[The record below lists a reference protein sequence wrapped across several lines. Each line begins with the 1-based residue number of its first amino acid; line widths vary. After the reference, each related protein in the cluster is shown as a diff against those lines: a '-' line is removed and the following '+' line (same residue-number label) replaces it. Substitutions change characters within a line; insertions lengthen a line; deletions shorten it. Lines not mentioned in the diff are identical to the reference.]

1 MGSRFQRF
9 LWTVAGAE
17 LDILEKC
24 RTDHKKFAAIGATIL
39 MTAFIAFCAGTSAA
53 WYFTQ
58 SGDETSGSLG
68 WAMLFGLIWALLIFC
83 IDRSLVITLKKDPS
97 AKKQKFW
104 VPLLSRSALA
114 CIIAFMVSIPLELV
128 IFEDFIAE
136 QKFFFDESSAKELSE
151 STRAHREEGELRGEI
166 DLSTSTMSRL
176 DSLNTGLR
184 GNVSSLNAQIQAER
198 NKKDNPTTSEY
209 QNAKK
214 RYDGI
219 TGKINDINN
228 DVKIARSNLKTA
240 YNKQD
245 STRIL
250 NEIEQLNTQIQ
261 NLKIE
266 RNQPWSIMKREKEAW
281 NDKINKKIKEL
292 EGERSIAEDQI
303 AKNTTDYARESE
315 RLVRN
320 RDTRDSLATER
331 GKIIQDFK
339 QTSNKGN
346 HFIQNYRIL
355 EYAVWKRDANGNLPT
370 ELFFLWMI
378 RLLFFIIEILPTVV
392 KIVTPIGSYDRMV
405 QAEEKQVMTYLE
417 SDEYIER
424 IRNMHD
430 IELKS
435 REEQLQR
442 QHQIEL
448 ELKSD
453 ILEKVK
459 NAQIE
464 VADATIAKWKENEM
478 SKVTP
483 KPEETESV

>member
-1 MGSRFQRF
+1 MGSKFQRF

-58 SGDETSGSLG
+58 SGDESSGSLG
-68 WAMLFGLIWALLIFC
+68 WAVLFGVIWALLIFC

-97 AKKQKFW
+97 AKKQKFL

-151 STRAHREEGELRGEI
+151 STRAHREEGVLSGEI
-166 DLSTSTMSRL
+166 NLSTQTMSRL
-176 DSLNTGLR
+176 DSLNIGLR
-184 GNVSSLNAQIQAER
+184 NNVSSLNAQIQAER
-198 NKKDNPTTSEY
+198 NKLNKPTTSAFTTAQNQYNNYDDQIITAQRNLANATNATDSARYTSDIARLKDLRRPYWQTMKSEKQAWNTNINKNIKALEDQRDIDQAQID
-209 QNAKK
+209 QNA
-214 RYDGI
+214 
-219 TGKINDINN
+219 
-228 DVKIARSNLKTA
+228 
-240 YNKQD
+240 
-245 STRIL
+245 
-250 NEIEQLNTQIQ
+250 
-261 NLKIE
+261 
-266 RNQPWSIMKREKEAW
+266 
-281 NDKINKKIKEL
+281 
-292 EGERSIAEDQI
+292 
-303 AKNTTDYARESE
+303 TDYAKESE
-315 RLVRN
+315 RLARN
-320 RDTRDSLATER
+320 RDARDSLATER
-331 GKIIQDFK
+331 GKIVQEFK

-355 EYAVWKRDANGNLPT
+355 EYAVWKRDANGALPT

-378 RLLFFIIEILPTVV
+378 RLLFFIIEILPTIV

-417 SDEYIER
+417 SDEYLQR

-430 IELKS
+430 IELKA
-435 REEQLQR
+435 REEQLQK

-459 NAQIE
+459 KAQIE
-464 VADATIAKWKENEM
+464 VADATIAKWKDKEM

-483 KPEETESV
+483 EPEEPESV

>member
-104 VPLLSRSALA
+104 IPLLSRSALA

-136 QKFFFDESSAKELSE
+136 KKFGFDIQNQQILSDR
-151 STRAHREEGELRGEI
+151 TRKVNGENDLEGKI
-166 DLSTSTMSRL
+166 QTSNAIMTRL
-176 DSLNTGLR
+176 DSLNNELR
-184 GNVSSLNAQIQAER
+184 GDVSSLNSKIQAER
-198 NKKDNPTTSEY
+198 NKLDKPATTAFTSAQNQYNNYNNQIKSAQRNLANATNAIDSARYTSEISHL
-209 QNAKK
+209 KDK
-214 RYDGI
+214 RLPHGRTMD
-219 TGKINDINN
+219 K
-228 DVKIARSNLKTA
+228 
-240 YNKQD
+240 
-245 STRIL
+245 
-250 NEIEQLNTQIQ
+250 EI
-261 NLKIE
+261 K
-266 RNQPWSIMKREKEAW
+266 AW
-281 NDKINKKIKEL
+281 NDKVNKKIKEL
-292 EGERSIAEDQI
+292 EDECKIAQKQIDVNVSNYNKEAERRDV
-303 AKNTTDYARESE
+303 NREAQQESASE
-315 RLVRN
+315 RKVKL
-320 RDTRDSLATER
+320 E
-331 GKIIQDFK
+331 KFE
-339 QTSNKGN
+339 QTTKKGN
-346 HFIQNYRIL
+346 HFIQNYRVL
-355 EYAVWKRDANGNLPT
+355 EYAVWERDEKGNLPT

-442 QHQIEL
+442 HHQIEL

-483 KPEETESV
+483 KPEEPESV

>member
-136 QKFFFDESSAKELSE
+136 KKFGFDIQNQQTLSDRTREVNGENEL
-151 STRAHREEGELRGEI
+151 EGKI
-166 DLSTSTMSRL
+166 QTSNAIMARL
-176 DSLNTGLR
+176 DSLNNSLR
-184 GNVSSLNAQIQAER
+184 GDVTSLNSQIKAER
-198 NKKDNPTTSEY
+198 NKRNKPTTNAFTTAKSQYDNYSSQISTAQKKLENATNAIDSARYTSDITRFRDQRRPYWQTMESE
-209 QNAKK
+209 KK
-214 RYDGI
+214 
-219 TGKINDINN
+219 
-228 DVKIARSNLKTA
+228 
-240 YNKQD
+240 
-245 STRIL
+245 
-250 NEIEQLNTQIQ
+250 
-261 NLKIE
+261 
-266 RNQPWSIMKREKEAW
+266 AW
-281 NDKINKKIKEL
+281 NDRIDKKIKEL
-292 EGERSIAEDQI
+292 EGERDIAQKQFDENVSNYNKEAERRDINRDAQQES
-303 AKNTTDYARESE
+303 ASE
-315 RLVRN
+315 R
-320 RDTRDSLATER
+320 
-331 GKIIQDFK
+331 KIKLDQFE
-339 QTSNKGN
+339 QTTKNGN
-346 HFIQNYRIL
+346 HFIQNYRVL
-355 EYAVWKRDANGNLPT
+355 EYAVWERDEKGNLPT

-483 KPEETESV
+483 KPEEPESV

>member
-136 QKFFFDESSAKELSE
+136 KKFDFDIEAQQKLSDK
-151 STRAHREEGELRGEI
+151 AREANGEN
-166 DLSTSTMSRL
+166 DLERKIQYSDVIIARL
-176 DSLNTGLR
+176 DSSNNKLDGDI
-184 GNVSSLNAQIQAER
+184 SSFKSKIEAER
-198 NKKDNPTTSEY
+198 NKLNKPTT
-209 QNAKK
+209 NAFTTAKNQYDNYSRQINTAQRNLANATNAIDSA
-214 RYDGI
+214 RY
-219 TGKINDINN
+219 T
-228 DVKIARSNLKTA
+228 
-240 YNKQD
+240 
-245 STRIL
+245 
-250 NEIEQLNTQIQ
+250 NEITRLRDLRRPYWRTMD
-261 NLKIE
+261 
-266 RNQPWSIMKREKEAW
+266 SEKKEW

-292 EGERSIAEDQI
+292 EEKRDIAQKQYDENKTKSNIEIKRRD
-303 AKNTTDYARESE
+303 D
-315 RLVRN
+315 N
-320 RDTRDSLATER
+320 RDAQQESA
-331 GKIIQDFK
+331 GKREDMLGKYEQNR
-339 QTSNKGN
+339 NKGN

-459 NAQIE
+459 NAQLE

-483 KPEETESV
+483 KTEEPESV

>member
-1 MGSRFQRF
+1 MESRFQRY

-58 SGDETSGSLG
+58 SGDETSGSLA

-97 AKKQKFW
+97 VKKQKFW

-114 CIIAFMVSIPLELV
+114 CIIAFMVSIPLELL
-128 IFEDFIAE
+128 IFEDFIKE
-136 QKFFFDESSAKELSE
+136 QKFFFKESSAKELSE
-151 STRAHREEGELRGEI
+151 STRAHREEGDLSGEI

-198 NKKDNPTTSEY
+198 NKLNNPTT
-209 QNAKK
+209 NAFTTAKSQ
-214 RYDGI
+214 YDNYSNQ
-219 TGKINDINN
+219 INTTQ
-228 DVKIARSNLKTA
+228 RSLANATNA
-240 YNKQD
+240 SD
-245 STRIL
+245 STRYI
-250 NEIEQLNTQIQ
+250 NEIAR
-261 NLKIE
+261 LKDL
-266 RNQPWSIMKREKEAW
+266 RRLHWSTMDSEKKAW

-292 EGERSIAEDQI
+292 EGERTIAEGQI
-303 AKNTTDYARESE
+303 AQNTTDYAREAD
-315 RLVRN
+315 RLARN

-331 GKIIQDFK
+331 GKIIQDFR

-405 QAEEKQVMTYLE
+405 QAEEKQVMSYLE

-464 VADATIAKWKENEM
+464 VANATIAKWKENEM

-483 KPEETESV
+483 KPEAPESV

>member
-1 MGSRFQRF
+1 MRNKFQRF

-58 SGDETSGSLG
+58 SGDESSGSLG

-104 VPLLSRSALA
+104 IPLLSRSALA

-151 STRAHREEGELRGEI
+151 STRAHREEGVLSGEI

-176 DSLNTGLR
+176 DSLNVGLR

-198 NKKDNPTTSEY
+198 NKLNKPTTSAFATA
-209 QNAKK
+209 QNQYNNYN
-214 RYDGI
+214 RQ
-219 TGKINDINN
+219 IN
-228 DVKIARSNLKTA
+228 IAQRNLANATNA
-240 YNKQD
+240 
-245 STRIL
+245 
-250 NEIEQLNTQIQ
+250 
-261 NLKIE
+261 
-266 RNQPWSIMKREKEAW
+266 
-281 NDKINKKIKEL
+281 KINKRINEL
-292 EGERSIAEDQI
+292 EGERSIAEGQI
-303 AKNTTDYARESE
+303 EQNVSDYMREAN
-315 RLVRN
+315 RLARN

-355 EYAVWKRDANGNLPT
+355 EYAVWKKDANGNLPT

-392 KIVTPIGSYDRMV
+392 KIVTPVGSYDRMV
-405 QAEEKQVMTYLE
+405 QAEEKQVMAYLE
-417 SDEYIER
+417 SNEYIER
-424 IRNMHD
+424 IRSMHD
-430 IELKS
+430 IELRA
-435 REEQLQR
+435 REEQLQK

-459 NAQIE
+459 IAQIE
-464 VADATIAKWKENEM
+464 VADATIAKWKDSEM
-478 SKVTP
+478 SKV
-483 KPEETESV
+483 KPITAATGEV

>member
-136 QKFFFDESSAKELSE
+136 KKFGFDIQNQQTLSDRTREVNGENEL
-151 STRAHREEGELRGEI
+151 EGKI
-166 DLSTSTMSRL
+166 QTSNAIMARL
-176 DSLNTGLR
+176 DSLNNSLR
-184 GNVSSLNAQIQAER
+184 GDVTSLNSQIQAER
-198 NKKDNPTTSEY
+198 NKRNKPTTNAFTTAKSQYDNYSSQISTAQKNLENATNAIDSARYTSDITRLRDQRRPYWRTMESE
-209 QNAKK
+209 KK
-214 RYDGI
+214 
-219 TGKINDINN
+219 
-228 DVKIARSNLKTA
+228 
-240 YNKQD
+240 
-245 STRIL
+245 
-250 NEIEQLNTQIQ
+250 
-261 NLKIE
+261 
-266 RNQPWSIMKREKEAW
+266 AW
-281 NDKINKKIKEL
+281 NDRIDKKIKEL
-292 EGERSIAEDQI
+292 EGERDIAQKQFDENVSNYNKEAERRDINRDAQQES
-303 AKNTTDYARESE
+303 ASE
-315 RLVRN
+315 R
-320 RDTRDSLATER
+320 
-331 GKIIQDFK
+331 KIKLDQFE
-339 QTSNKGN
+339 QTTKNGN
-346 HFIQNYRIL
+346 HFIQNYRVL
-355 EYAVWKRDANGNLPT
+355 EYAVWERDEKGNLPT

-483 KPEETESV
+483 KPEEPESV

>member
-1 MGSRFQRF
+1 MGSKFQRF

-17 LDILEKC
+17 LDILETC

-58 SGDETSGSLG
+58 SGEETSGRIG
-68 WAMLFGLIWALLIFC
+68 WAILFGLIWALLIFC

-97 AKKQKFW
+97 VKKQKFW
-104 VPLLSRSALA
+104 IPLLSRSALA

-128 IFEDFIAE
+128 IFEDFIAG

-151 STRAHREEGELRGEI
+151 STRAHREEGVLSGEI

-184 GNVSSLNAQIQAER
+184 GYVSSLNAQIQAER
-198 NKKDNPTTSEY
+198 NKLNKPTTSAFITA
-209 QNAKK
+209 QNQYDNYNSQINTNQRNLANATTAIDSARYTSEITRLKELRGPYWRTMDSEKK
-214 RYDGI
+214 
-219 TGKINDINN
+219 
-228 DVKIARSNLKTA
+228 
-240 YNKQD
+240 
-245 STRIL
+245 
-250 NEIEQLNTQIQ
+250 
-261 NLKIE
+261 
-266 RNQPWSIMKREKEAW
+266 AW
-281 NDKINKKIKEL
+281 NDKINKKITEL
-292 EGERSIAEDQI
+292 KKERSIAEGQI
-303 AKNTTDYARESE
+303 AQNATDYAKESE
-315 RLVRN
+315 RLTRN

-331 GKIIQDFK
+331 GKIIQDFR

-355 EYAVWKRDANGNLPT
+355 EYAVWKRDANGTLPT

-405 QAEEKQVMTYLE
+405 QAEEKQIMSYLE

-435 REEQLQR
+435 REEQLQK
-442 QHQIEL
+442 QHQVEL
-448 ELKSD
+448 ELKRD

-459 NAQIE
+459 NAQLE
-464 VADATIAKWKENEM
+464 VADATIAKWKASEM
-478 SKVTP
+478 SKVSPIPSTLLDV
-483 KPEETESV
+483 ESTESQTTPI

>member
-9 LWTVAGAE
+9 LWAVAGAE

-58 SGDETSGSLG
+58 SGDESSGSLG

-97 AKKQKFW
+97 VKKQKFW

-151 STRAHREEGELRGEI
+151 STRAYREEGVLSGEI
-166 DLSTSTMSRL
+166 DLSTSMMGRL
-176 DSLNTGLR
+176 DSLNSNLR
-184 GNVSSLNAQIQAER
+184 SNVSFLDSQIQAER
-198 NKKDNPTTSEY
+198 NKLNKPTTSAFTTA
-209 QNAKK
+209 QNQYNNYNRQINAAQRNLANARNASDSA
-214 RYDGI
+214 RYTSEI
-219 TGKINDINN
+219 T
-228 DVKIARSNLKTA
+228 RLK
-240 YNKQD
+240 D
-245 STRIL
+245 LR
-250 NEIEQLNTQIQ
+250 
-261 NLKIE
+261 
-266 RNQPWSIMKREKEAW
+266 RPHWHIMNREKKAW
-281 NDKINKKIKEL
+281 NDKINKKIKEF
-292 EGERSIAEDQI
+292 EGERIIVEEQI
-303 AKNTTDYARESE
+303 EQNASDYAREAD
-315 RLVRN
+315 RLARN
-320 RDTRDSLATER
+320 RNTRDSLATER

-355 EYAVWKRDANGNLPT
+355 EYAVWKRDVNGDLPT

-405 QAEEKQVMTYLE
+405 YAEEQQMMTYLE

-430 IELKS
+430 IELRS
-435 REEQLQR
+435 REEQLQK

-448 ELKSD
+448 EMKSD

-464 VADATIAKWKENEM
+464 VADATIAKWKDGEM
-478 SKVTP
+478 SKVKPVTP
-483 KPEETESV
+483 EMD

>member
-136 QKFFFDESSAKELSE
+136 KKFGFDIQNQQTLSDRTRKVNGENEL
-151 STRAHREEGELRGEI
+151 EGKI
-166 DLSTSTMSRL
+166 QTSNAIMARL
-176 DSLNTGLR
+176 DSLNNSLR
-184 GNVSSLNAQIQAER
+184 GDVTSLNSQIQAER
-198 NKKDNPTTSEY
+198 NKRNKPTTNAFTTAKSQYDNYSSQISTAQKKLENATNAIDSARYTIDITRLRDQRRTYWRTMESE
-209 QNAKK
+209 KK
-214 RYDGI
+214 
-219 TGKINDINN
+219 
-228 DVKIARSNLKTA
+228 
-240 YNKQD
+240 
-245 STRIL
+245 
-250 NEIEQLNTQIQ
+250 
-261 NLKIE
+261 
-266 RNQPWSIMKREKEAW
+266 AW
-281 NDKINKKIKEL
+281 NDRIDKKIKEL
-292 EGERSIAEDQI
+292 EGERDIAQKQFDENVSNYNKEAERRDINRDAQQES
-303 AKNTTDYARESE
+303 ASE
-315 RLVRN
+315 R
-320 RDTRDSLATER
+320 
-331 GKIIQDFK
+331 KIKLDQFE
-339 QTSNKGN
+339 QTTKNGN
-346 HFIQNYRIL
+346 HFIQNYRVL
-355 EYAVWKRDANGNLPT
+355 EYAVWERDEKGNLPT

-483 KPEETESV
+483 KP

>member
-1 MGSRFQRF
+1 MESKFQKF

-17 LDILEKC
+17 LYILEKC
-24 RTDHKKFAAIGATIL
+24 RTDHKKFTAIGATIL

-58 SGDETSGSLG
+58 SGDESSGSLG
-68 WAMLFGLIWALLIFC
+68 WAMLFGFIWALLIFC

-104 VPLLSRSALA
+104 IPLLSRSALA

-136 QKFFFDESSAKELSE
+136 KKFEFDIQNQQTLSE
-151 STRAHREEGELRGEI
+151 MTRKVNGENELEGKI
-166 DLSTSTMSRL
+166 QTSNVIMARL
-176 DSLNTGLR
+176 DSLNKSLR
-184 GNVSSLNAQIQAER
+184 GDVISLNSQIQAER
-198 NKKDNPTTSEY
+198 NKLNKPTT
-209 QNAKK
+209 NAF
-214 RYDGI
+214 
-219 TGKINDINN
+219 
-228 DVKIARSNLKTA
+228 KIAKSQYDDYSNQINSAKRNLKNATNA
-240 YNKQD
+240 ID
-245 STRIL
+245 SARYKE
-250 NEIEQLNTQIQ
+250 EIT
-261 NLKIE
+261 NLK
-266 RNQPWSIMKREKEAW
+266 NKRHPYGQTMDSEEKAW
-281 NDKINKKIKEL
+281 NDRINKKIKEL
-292 EGERSIAEDQI
+292 EGERDIAQEQFNENETNYNKEAERRDLNRDAQQES
-303 AKNTTDYARESE
+303 ASE
-315 RLVRN
+315 RKTKL
-320 RDTRDSLATER
+320 D
-331 GKIIQDFK
+331 QFK
-339 QTSNKGN
+339 QTTKNGN
-346 HFIQNYRIL
+346 HFIQNYRVL
-355 EYAVWKRDANGNLPT
+355 EYAVWERDEKGNLPT

-405 QAEEKQVMTYLE
+405 QAEEKQMMTYLE

-430 IELKS
+430 IELKA
-435 REEQLQR
+435 REEQLQI

-464 VADATIAKWKENEM
+464 VADATITKWKDKEM
-478 SKVTP
+478 AKV
-483 KPEETESV
+483 KPIEKETEEV

>member
-9 LWTVAGAE
+9 LWGVAGAE

-24 RTDHKKFAAIGATIL
+24 RTDHKRFAAIGATIL
-39 MTAFIAFCAGTSAA
+39 MTTFIAFCAGTSAA

-68 WAMLFGLIWALLIFC
+68 WAMVFGLIWALLIFC

-97 AKKQKFW
+97 AKRQKFW
-104 VPLLSRSALA
+104 IPLLSRSALA

-128 IFEDFIAE
+128 VFEDFIAE

-151 STRAHREEGELRGEI
+151 STRAHREEEILSGEI

-184 GNVSSLNAQIQAER
+184 GNVSRLNAQIQAER
-198 NKKDNPTTSEY
+198 NKLNKPTSDAYITAQRQYNNYNSQITVAQRNLTNATTAIDSARYTSEIS
-209 QNAKK
+209 
-214 RYDGI
+214 R
-219 TGKINDINN
+219 
-228 DVKIARSNLKTA
+228 LKDQRRPYWQTM
-240 YNKQD
+240 D
-245 STRIL
+245 
-250 NEIEQLNTQIQ
+250 
-261 NLKIE
+261 
-266 RNQPWSIMKREKEAW
+266 REKKAW
-281 NDKINKKIKEL
+281 NEKVNQKIKEL
-292 EGERSIAEDQI
+292 EGERSIAEGQI
-303 AKNTTDYARESE
+303 TQNASDYAREAD
-315 RLVRN
+315 RLARN

-331 GKIIQDFK
+331 DKIVQDFRE
-339 QTSNKGN
+339 TSNRGN

-355 EYAVWKRDANGNLPT
+355 EYAVWQRDANGKLPT

-378 RLLFFIIEILPTVV
+378 RVLFFIIEILPTVV
-392 KIVTPIGSYDRMV
+392 KIVTPVGSYDRMV
-405 QAEEKQVMTYLE
+405 QAEEKQVLVYLE

-430 IELKS
+430 IELRS
-435 REEQLQR
+435 REEQLQK

-448 ELKSD
+448 ELKSS

-459 NAQIE
+459 DAQIE

-478 SKVTP
+478 SKIAP
-483 KPEETESV
+483 KPEEPESEDKNIS

>member
-1 MGSRFQRF
+1 MGTKLQRF

-24 RTDHKKFAAIGATIL
+24 RTDHKKFSAIGATIL

-58 SGDETSGSLG
+58 SGESTSGSIG
-68 WAMLFGLIWALLIFC
+68 WSLLFGFIWALLIFC
-83 IDRSLVITLKKDPS
+83 IDRSLVITLKKDPLL
-97 AKKQKFW
+97 KRQKFL
-104 VPLLSRSALA
+104 VPLISRSLLA

-151 STRAHREEGELRGEI
+151 STSAHREEGVLSGEI

-184 GNVSSLNAQIQAER
+184 GNVSSLNTQIQAER
-198 NKKDNPTTSEY
+198 NKLNKPTTNAFTTAQNQYNNYNSQINTAQRNLANATNAIDSARYTSEIS
-209 QNAKK
+209 
-214 RYDGI
+214 R
-219 TGKINDINN
+219 
-228 DVKIARSNLKTA
+228 LKDLRRPHWRTM
-240 YNKQD
+240 D
-245 STRIL
+245 S
-250 NEIEQLNTQIQ
+250 
-261 NLKIE
+261 
-266 RNQPWSIMKREKEAW
+266 EKNAW

-292 EGERSIAEDQI
+292 EGERSIAEGQI
-303 AKNTTDYARESE
+303 EQNASDYAREAN
-315 RLVRN
+315 RLARN

-355 EYAVWKRDANGNLPT
+355 EYAVWKRDANGELPT

-405 QAEEKQVMTYLE
+405 HAEESQMSTYLE
-417 SDEYIER
+417 SDEYIDH

-430 IELKS
+430 MELKA
-435 REEQLQR
+435 REEQLKKQNE
-442 QHQIEL
+442 IEM
-448 ELKSD
+448 ELKND

-459 NAQIE
+459 NAQME
-464 VADATIAKWKENEM
+464 VADATIQKWKESEI
-478 SKVTP
+478 SKIKMDSVET
-483 KPEETESV
+483 KSEEGE

>member
-58 SGDETSGSLG
+58 SGEETSGSLG

-151 STRAHREEGELRGEI
+151 STRAHREEGVLSGEI

-198 NKKDNPTTSEY
+198 NKLNKPTTNAFTTAKNQYDNYSSQINTAQRNLANATNAIDSARYTSEISRLKDLRRPHWRTMDSE
-209 QNAKK
+209 KK
-214 RYDGI
+214 
-219 TGKINDINN
+219 
-228 DVKIARSNLKTA
+228 
-240 YNKQD
+240 
-245 STRIL
+245 
-250 NEIEQLNTQIQ
+250 
-261 NLKIE
+261 
-266 RNQPWSIMKREKEAW
+266 AW

-292 EGERSIAEDQI
+292 EGERSIAEGQI
-303 AKNTTDYARESE
+303 EQNASDYAREAN
-315 RLVRN
+315 RLARN

-483 KPEETESV
+483 KPEEPESV

>member
-1 MGSRFQRF
+1 MGTKLQRF

-24 RTDHKKFAAIGATIL
+24 RTDHKKFSAIGATIL

-58 SGDETSGSLG
+58 SGESTSGSIG
-68 WAMLFGLIWALLIFC
+68 WSLLFGFIWALLIFC
-83 IDRSLVITLKKDPS
+83 IDRSLVITLKKDPLL
-97 AKKQKFW
+97 KRQKFL
-104 VPLLSRSALA
+104 VPLISRSLLA
-114 CIIAFMVSIPLELV
+114 WIIAFMVSIPLELV

-136 QKFFFDESSAKELSE
+136 QKFFFDESSAKKLSE
-151 STRAHREEGELRGEI
+151 STRAHREEGVLSGEI

-198 NKKDNPTTSEY
+198 NKLNKPTT
-209 QNAKK
+209 NAFTTAKNQYDNYSSQINTAQRNLANATNAIDSA
-214 RYDGI
+214 RY
-219 TGKINDINN
+219 T
-228 DVKIARSNLKTA
+228 
-240 YNKQD
+240 
-245 STRIL
+245 
-250 NEIEQLNTQIQ
+250 NEITRLRDLRRPYWRTMD
-261 NLKIE
+261 
-266 RNQPWSIMKREKEAW
+266 SEKKAW
-281 NDKINKKIKEL
+281 NDTINKKIKEL
-292 EGERSIAEDQI
+292 EGERSIAEGQI
-303 AKNTTDYARESE
+303 AQNTTDYARESE
-315 RLVRN
+315 RLARN

-448 ELKSD
+448 ELKSN
-453 ILEKVK
+453 ILEKIK

-483 KPEETESV
+483 KPEEPESV

>member
-151 STRAHREEGELRGEI
+151 STRAHREEGVLSGEI

-198 NKKDNPTTSEY
+198 NKLNKPTT
-209 QNAKK
+209 NAFTTAKNQYDNYSSQINTAQRNLANATTAIDSA
-214 RYDGI
+214 RY
-219 TGKINDINN
+219 T
-228 DVKIARSNLKTA
+228 
-240 YNKQD
+240 
-245 STRIL
+245 
-250 NEIEQLNTQIQ
+250 NEISRFRDLRRPYWQTMD
-261 NLKIE
+261 
-266 RNQPWSIMKREKEAW
+266 SEKKAW

-292 EGERSIAEDQI
+292 EGERSIAESQI
-303 AKNTTDYARESE
+303 AQNTTDYAREAN
-315 RLVRN
+315 RLARN

-483 KPEETESV
+483 KPEEPESV

>member
-1 MGSRFQRF
+1 MDS
-9 LWTVAGAE
+9 
-17 LDILEKC
+17 EK
-24 RTDHKKFAAIGATIL
+24 K
-39 MTAFIAFCAGTSAA
+39 
-53 WYFTQ
+53 
-58 SGDETSGSLG
+58 
-68 WAMLFGLIWALLIFC
+68 
-83 IDRSLVITLKKDPS
+83 
-97 AKKQKFW
+97 
-104 VPLLSRSALA
+104 
-114 CIIAFMVSIPLELV
+114 
-128 IFEDFIAE
+128 
-136 QKFFFDESSAKELSE
+136 
-151 STRAHREEGELRGEI
+151 
-166 DLSTSTMSRL
+166 
-176 DSLNTGLR
+176 
-184 GNVSSLNAQIQAER
+184 
-198 NKKDNPTTSEY
+198 
-209 QNAKK
+209 
-214 RYDGI
+214 
-219 TGKINDINN
+219 
-228 DVKIARSNLKTA
+228 
-240 YNKQD
+240 
-245 STRIL
+245 
-250 NEIEQLNTQIQ
+250 
-261 NLKIE
+261 
-266 RNQPWSIMKREKEAW
+266 AW

-292 EGERSIAEDQI
+292 EGERTIAEGQI
-303 AKNTTDYARESE
+303 AQNTTDYAREAD
-315 RLVRN
+315 RLARN

-331 GKIIQDFK
+331 GKIIQDFR

-355 EYAVWKRDANGNLPT
+355 EYAVWKRNDNGELPT

-435 REEQLQR
+435 REEQLQK

-483 KPEETESV
+483 KPEEPESV

>member
-17 LDILEKC
+17 LDILEKS

-53 WYFTQ
+53 WYFTL

-97 AKKQKFW
+97 AKRQKFW

-151 STRAHREEGELRGEI
+151 STRAHREEGVLSGEI
-166 DLSTSTMSRL
+166 DRSTSTMSRL
-176 DSLNTGLR
+176 DSLNIGLR
-184 GNVSSLNAQIQAER
+184 SNVSSLNAQIQAER
-198 NKKDNPTTSEY
+198 NKLNKPTT
-209 QNAKK
+209 NAFITAKSQYDNYSSQINTAQRNLANATNATDSA
-214 RYDGI
+214 RY
-219 TGKINDINN
+219 T
-228 DVKIARSNLKTA
+228 
-240 YNKQD
+240 
-245 STRIL
+245 
-250 NEIEQLNTQIQ
+250 NEITRL
-261 NLKIE
+261 
-266 RNQPWSIMKREKEAW
+266 RNQRRPYWRTMDSEKNAW

-292 EGERSIAEDQI
+292 EGERSIAEDLVAQ
-303 AKNTTDYARESE
+303 NTTDYARESE
-315 RLVRN
+315 RLARN
-320 RDTRDSLATER
+320 RDIRDSLATER
-331 GKIIQDFK
+331 GKIIQDFR

-355 EYAVWKRDANGNLPT
+355 EYAVWKRDANGELPT

-405 QAEEKQVMTYLE
+405 HAEEKQVMTYLE

-435 REEQLQR
+435 REEQLQK

-448 ELKSD
+448 ELKTD

-459 NAQIE
+459 NAQLE

-483 KPEETESV
+483 KPEEPESV

>member
-58 SGDETSGSLG
+58 SGDETSGSMG

-136 QKFFFDESSAKELSE
+136 KKFGFDIQNQQTLSDWTREVNGENEL
-151 STRAHREEGELRGEI
+151 EGKI
-166 DLSTSTMSRL
+166 QTSNAIMARL
-176 DSLNTGLR
+176 DSLNNSLR
-184 GNVSSLNAQIQAER
+184 GDVTSLNSQIQAER
-198 NKKDNPTTSEY
+198 NKRNKPTT
-209 QNAKK
+209 NAFTTAKSQ
-214 RYDGI
+214 YD
-219 TGKINDINN
+219 NY
-228 DVKIARSNLKTA
+228 S
-240 YNKQD
+240 
-245 STRIL
+245 
-250 NEIEQLNTQIQ
+250 TQISTAQ
-261 NLKIE
+261 KKLENATNAIDSARYTSDITRLRDQRRPYWRTME
-266 RNQPWSIMKREKEAW
+266 SEKKAW
-281 NDKINKKIKEL
+281 NDRIDKKIKEL
-292 EGERSIAEDQI
+292 EGERDIAQKQFDENVSNYNKEAERRDINRDAQQES
-303 AKNTTDYARESE
+303 ASE
-315 RLVRN
+315 R
-320 RDTRDSLATER
+320 
-331 GKIIQDFK
+331 KIKIDQFE
-339 QTSNKGN
+339 QTTKNGN
-346 HFIQNYRIL
+346 HFIQNYRVL
-355 EYAVWKRDANGNLPT
+355 EYAVWERDEKGNLPT

-483 KPEETESV
+483 KPEEPESV

>member
-97 AKKQKFW
+97 ANKQKFW
-104 VPLLSRSALA
+104 GPLLSRSALA
-114 CIIAFMVSIPLELV
+114 FIIAFMVSIPLELV

-151 STRAHREEGELRGEI
+151 STRAHREEVELRGEI

-184 GNVSSLNAQIQAER
+184 DTVSSLNAQIQAER
-198 NKKDNPTTSEY
+198 NKLNKPTT
-209 QNAKK
+209 NAFTTAKNQYDNYSSQINTAQRNLANATNAIDSA
-214 RYDGI
+214 RY
-219 TGKINDINN
+219 T
-228 DVKIARSNLKTA
+228 
-240 YNKQD
+240 
-245 STRIL
+245 
-250 NEIEQLNTQIQ
+250 NEITRLRDLRRPYWRTMD
-261 NLKIE
+261 
-266 RNQPWSIMKREKEAW
+266 SEKKAW

-292 EGERSIAEDQI
+292 EGERSNAEDQI

-315 RLVRN
+315 RLARN
-320 RDTRDSLATER
+320 RDTRDLLATER

-370 ELFFLWMI
+370 EFLFLWMI

-483 KPEETESV
+483 KPEEPESV